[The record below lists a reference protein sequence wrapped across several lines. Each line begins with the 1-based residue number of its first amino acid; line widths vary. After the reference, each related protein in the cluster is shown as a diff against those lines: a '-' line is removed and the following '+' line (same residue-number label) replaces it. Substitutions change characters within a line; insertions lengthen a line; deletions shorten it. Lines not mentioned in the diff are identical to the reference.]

1 MHEWAFSRPDGGF
14 PAEMGRFYGSSS
26 IVARLTYETVS
37 AIFLLPVLFCS
48 FDPRPGR
55 RPHYGMMTGR
65 VWHMDV
71 KTLKAAPAD
80 AEQAG
85 RASGKRIE
93 TRVLLVEDSE
103 SVRQMIGE
111 YLRNNGMQVDNAWS
125 IAAAR
130 RSLDLFK
137 PDLVLL
143 DLSLEDGE
151 AFDLLTSISRSE
163 IPCIVVSARESAIDR
178 VLSLELGAQDYI
190 VKPVELRELLLRM
203 RIALRSTNQRA
214 SLGTMQ
220 SLVFGDLEVDQV
232 EREMMSADKKQ
243 RVPLTS
249 SEFIVLRLL
258 IANSSKF
265 VERTE
270 MARVIGRSRMT
281 DQSRA
286 LDVLVSRLRSKIKQT
301 GSSVTIKNVRG
312 LGYAIY

>member
-1 MHEWAFSRPDGGF
+1 
-14 PAEMGRFYGSSS
+14 
-26 IVARLTYETVS
+26 
-37 AIFLLPVLFCS
+37 
-48 FDPRPGR
+48 
-55 RPHYGMMTGR
+55 
-65 VWHMDV
+65 MDA
-71 KTLKAAPAD
+71 KTLKATPAD

-85 RASGKRIE
+85 RAAAKRIE

-103 SVRQMIGE
+103 SVRQMIGD

-151 AFDLLTSISRSE
+151 AFDLLTSIARSE

-190 VKPVELRELLLRM
+190 VKPVELRELLLRI
-203 RIALRSTNQRA
+203 RIALRSTSQRA

-232 EREMMSADKKQ
+232 EREMMSDKKQ

-270 MARVIGRSRMT
+270 MASVIGRSRMT

-301 GSSVTIKNVRG
+301 GSTVTIKNVRG

>member
-1 MHEWAFSRPDGGF
+1 MVEQPQ
-14 PAEMGRFYGSSS
+14 
-26 IVARLTYETVS
+26 VAQLTYETVS
-37 AIFLLPVLFCS
+37 AKFLLPVLFCS
-48 FDPRPGR
+48 FDPEPGR
-55 RPHYGMMTGR
+55 QPHHGMMTGR

-85 RASGKRIE
+85 RAAAKRIE

-103 SVRQMIGE
+103 SVRQMIGD

-190 VKPVELRELLLRM
+190 VKPVELRELLLRI
-203 RIALRSTNQRA
+203 RIALRSTSQRA

-232 EREMMSADKKQ
+232 EREMMSDKKQ

-301 GSSVTIKNVRG
+301 GSTVTIKNVRG